1 MTRRRLHLV
10 LALLL
15 PLLALRALLPAG
27 HMVAMDEGAPRIV
40 LCSDGLAAWN
50 TPDSD
55 PAPHQQPDG
64 ANDCP
69 FAHAAL
75 NAPPPHYVAGT
86 AVATPDLQFIPDLS
100 RALPPSVGPPRSGGA
115 RAPPATYL

>member
-1 MTRRRLHLV
+1 MTRRRLHFV

-15 PLLALRALLPAG
+15 PLLALRVLLPAG
-27 HMVAMDEGAPRIV
+27 YMATADADGLRIV
-40 LCSDGLAAWN
+40 LCSEGLAAWN
-50 TPDSD
+50 TPDGD

-75 NAPPPHYVAGT
+75 NAPPPHYLAGAAIAST
-86 AVATPDLQFIPDLS
+86 DLGFIPDLS
-100 RALPPSVGPPRSGGA
+100 RALPPSVGPPRTGGA
-115 RAPPATYL
+115 RAPPATFL